1 MYLHLH
7 VHSSYT
13 GKYWFDRRD
22 TVSHYLNERLLNIVH
37 ESCLLLKNLTK
48 KNYMFNYYI
57 IRDAIF
63 YC

>member
-48 KNYMFNYYI
+48 KI
-57 IRDAIF
+57 TCLITILRDAI
-63 YC
+63 CHC